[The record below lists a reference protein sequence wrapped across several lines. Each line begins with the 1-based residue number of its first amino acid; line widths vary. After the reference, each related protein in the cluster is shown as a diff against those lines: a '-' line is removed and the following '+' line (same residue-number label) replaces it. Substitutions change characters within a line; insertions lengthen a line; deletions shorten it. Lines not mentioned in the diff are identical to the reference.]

1 MKDVGL
7 IYSKL
12 LTIQNEIGAIEK
24 NGKGPA
30 QKGGF
35 AYIKYEDILDRIHA
49 LLNRERVIV
58 VPKLSFSKHEVVS
71 ANNRQNIYSNIEAT
85 YEFISVDDG
94 SSVIVASVGEGSDI
108 GSDTATRKSATQA
121 LKIAFLH
128 TFTIPNTDD
137 GVLLDN
143 EGHESPD
150 KTASAPA
157 KKPGAKTPTKVDPK
171 DANALGE
178 AQAAVRQL
186 VQDNE
191 ASFSHPNAYIPFGN
205 RLHSTDKNW
214 VNSAEKVNQLHA
226 ALEKAILNG
235 EIIE

>member
-1 MKDVGL
+1 MTDVGL

-30 QKGGF
+30 QKGAF

-49 LLNRERVIV
+49 LLNRERVII
-58 VPKLSFSKHEVVS
+58 VPKLKFSKHEVIS
-71 ANNRQNIYSNIEAT
+71 ANNRQNIYSNVEAT

-137 GVLLDN
+137 GLLLDN
-143 EGHESPD
+143 EGHEPVSRETVSKPI
-150 KTASAPA
+150 S
-157 KKPGAKTPTKVDPK
+157 KPGAKTPTKIDSGSLG
-171 DANALGE
+171 DAQ
-178 AQAAVRQL
+178 QAVKKL
-186 VQDNE
+186 VTDHPE
-191 ASFSHPNAYIPFGN
+191 SFATPSSYVSFGN
-205 RLHSTDKNW
+205 KIHKGDLTW
-214 VNSAEKVNQLHA
+214 VNNADKVLKVRDEIVA
-226 ALEKAILNG
+226 AISHG
-235 EIIE
+235 EVIE